1 MASNRPSCSRP
12 SSGIMRPVRVYTS
25 QLQSKASHSNS
36 KPNRRPAASS
46 TLIPSGTTSLPIPS
60 PGITAIRC
68 RIIYRAYAGRVAV
81 LFGFAPV
88 SYASVPGAAVFSVMV
103 PAVCD
108 DDSREIFGI
117 FPAHLT
123 PETKAEGSAKVG
135 GQGLTIHAISEQRLR
150 MQSVCHVVG
159 LPQCAHKCP
168 ALIGIRKRLEDDVSR
183 LRTRSGKIQHRR
195 QPHARPF
202 GNIGPTLLAGVQQY
216 MAFGRQA
223 LELFERK
230 RYGTGN

>member
-1 MASNRPSCSRP
+1 MASNRQSCSRP

-68 RIIYRAYAGRVAV
+68 RIIYRAYARRVAVV
-81 LFGFAPV
+81 LFGFAPLPGQV
-88 SYASVPGAAVFSVMV
+88 SYASVPGAAAFSVMV

-135 GQGLTIHAISEQRLR
+135 GKGLTIHAISEQRLR
-150 MQSVCHVVG
+150 MHSVCHVVG
-159 LPQCAHKCP
+159 LPPWAHKCP
-168 ALIGIRKRLEDDVSR
+168 ALIGIRKWLEDDVSR

-195 QPHARPF
+195 QPPRGPC
-202 GNIGPTLLAGVQQY
+202 GNIGPTPLASVQQS
-216 MAFGRQA
+216 MTFSRQA
-223 LELFERK
+223 LKLLERA
-230 RYGTGN
+230 